1 MTRALVILNS
11 QRERDKAIS
20 WIKQVPFGTRVEFKY
35 SKRTLPQNARM
46 WGMLSDIATQVSW
59 HGVKLSA
66 EDWKIIFLSALKK
79 ELRMV
84 PNISGDG
91 FVQLGRSSSD
101 LSKSEMSDMQELMAM
116 FGAENGVVFHSLGE
130 RE

>member
-1 MTRALVILNS
+1 MSRALIILNS

-20 WIKQVPFGTRVEFKY
+20 WIKQAPFGTRVELKH
-35 SKRTLPQNARM
+35 SRRTTPQNARM
-46 WGMLSDIATQVSW
+46 WGMLSDIASQLSW

-66 EDWKIIFLSALKK
+66 EDWKVVFLSALKK

-101 LSKSEMSDMQELMAM
+101 LSKGEMADMQELMTC
-116 FGAENGVVFHSLGE
+116 FGAERGVIFHSLGE